1 VNLTSAEVL
10 RRLDAADIA
19 NARVNSVDEY
29 LRHPQLAATDSWQ
42 DVDSPVGPIRA
53 LRPPARLQGIEPTMG
68 AIPALGEH
76 SESVLRELGYTR
88 DTITQWKQTGVI

>member
-1 VNLTSAEVL
+1 
-10 RRLDAADIA
+10 
-19 NARVNSVDEY
+19 
-29 LRHPQLAATDSWQ
+29 
-42 DVDSPVGPIRA
+42 
-53 LRPPARLQGIEPTMG
+53 MG